1 MSTKTG
7 IEPRHARSCRARK
20 GGRCN
25 CSPTWRASIWN
36 PQTKTL
42 IRRVFTGEHAK
53 IEAQLWRADAAKARS
68 MGALRAPTRLTVG
81 RAGDALVAGMRDG
94 TILDRSGKRYKP
106 ATIRT
111 YEYALD
117 VAIKPALGDKALG
130 AVTQGDAQAL
140 VDDLH
145 ASGLSA
151 STVRNR
157 LDPLR
162 VIYRRA
168 RRRGQ
173 VVIDPMRDLDVPT
186 GRGRRERVATRQEA
200 DELIGAL
207 PDGERALWATAIYG
221 GLRRGELRALRWSDL
236 DLAGEPG
243 TIHVQRT
250 WDDIEGEVP
259 TKSEAGARIV
269 PLAGRLRALVIAHRL
284 TTGRGDNDLVFGRSS
299 TLPFIPSTVRSRALR
314 AWGAENARRLKSD
327 PHATLIVPVT
337 LHEGRHSNASYLIEA
352 GLNDLELTA
361 TIGHS
366 DPRTTKMIYGHLF
379 PDSAAT
385 VAAKID
391 AYLDAD
397 GT

>member
-1 MSTKTG
+1 MSTKAG
-7 IEPRHARSCRARK
+7 IEPRHARACRARN

-25 CSPTWRASIWN
+25 CLPSWRASIWN
-36 PQTKTL
+36 PDTKKL

-68 MGALRAPTRLTVG
+68 MGALRTPAKLTVG
-81 RAGDALVAGMRDG
+81 QAADDLIAGMRDG
-94 TILDRSGKRYKP
+94 TILDRSGRRYKP
-106 ATIRT
+106 ATIRS
-111 YEYALD
+111 YERSVN
-117 VAIKPALGDKALG
+117 VAIKPALGTKALG

-162 VIYRRA
+162 VIFRRA

-173 VVIDPMRDLDVPT
+173 VGNDPMRDLDVPT
-186 GRGRRERVATRQEA
+186 GRGRRERVANRAEA
-200 DELIGAL
+200 EALIDAL
-207 PDGERALWATAIYG
+207 PASERALWATAIYG
-221 GLRRGELRALRWSDL
+221 GLRRGELRALRWSDV

-243 TIHVQRT
+243 TIHVRRT
-250 WDDIEGEVP
+250 WDDVEDEVSA
-259 TKSEAGARIV
+259 KSAAGVRVV
-269 PLAGRLRALVIAHRL
+269 PLAGRLRALVVAHKL
-284 TTGRGDNDLVFGRSS
+284 ATGRGGDDLVFGRSK

-314 AWGAENARRLKSD
+314 AWDAENARRLEAD
-327 PHATLIVPVT
+327 PGATLLAPVT

-385 VAAKID
+385 VASKID
-391 AYLDAD
+391 AYLDED
-397 GT
+397 RG

>member
-42 IRRVFTGEHAK
+42 IRRVFNGEHAK
-53 IEAQLWRADAAKARS
+53 IEAQLWRADGAKARS
-68 MGALRAPTRLTVG
+68 MGALRASTRLTVG
-81 RAGDALVAGMRDG
+81 QAGDDLIVGMRDG

-117 VAIKPALGDKALG
+117 VAIKPALGNKALG

-200 DELIGAL
+200 EELIGAL
-207 PDGERALWATAIYG
+207 PGGERALWATAIYR
-221 GLRRGELRALRWSDL
+221 GLRRGEMRALRWSDL

-243 TIHVQRT
+243 TIHIQRT

-259 TKSEAGARIV
+259 TKSDAG
-269 PLAGRLRALVIAHRL
+269 
-284 TTGRGDNDLVFGRSS
+284 DDLVFGRSS
-299 TLPFIPSTVRSRALR
+299 TLPFIASTVRSRALR
-314 AWGAENARRLKSD
+314 AWDSENARRRRSD
-327 PHATLIVPVT
+327 PDAALIVPVT

-385 VAAKID
+385 VVAKID

-397 GT
+397 GG

>member
-1 MSTKTG
+1 M
-7 IEPRHARSCRARK
+7 
-20 GGRCN
+20 
-25 CSPTWRASIWN
+25 
-36 PQTKTL
+36 
-42 IRRVFTGEHAK
+42 
-53 IEAQLWRADAAKARS
+53 
-68 MGALRAPTRLTVG
+68 
-81 RAGDALVAGMRDG
+81 
-94 TILDRSGKRYKP
+94 
-106 ATIRT
+106 
-111 YEYALD
+111 
-117 VAIKPALGDKALG
+117 
-130 AVTQGDAQAL
+130 
-140 VDDLH
+140 
-145 ASGLSA
+145 
-151 STVRNR
+151 
-157 LDPLR
+157 
-162 VIYRRA
+162 
-168 RRRGQ
+168 
-173 VVIDPMRDLDVPT
+173 
-186 GRGRRERVATRQEA
+186 
-200 DELIGAL
+200 
-207 PDGERALWATAIYG
+207 WATAIYG

-250 WDDIEGEVP
+250 WDDIEGEVL

-284 TTGRGDNDLVFGRSS
+284 TTGRGDDDLVFGRSS
-299 TLPFIPSTVRSRALR
+299 TLPFIPTTVRSRALR

-327 PHATLIVPVT
+327 PHSTLIVPVT

>member
-1 MSTKTG
+1 MLRR
-7 IEPRHARSCRARK
+7 PARWAPF
-20 GGRCN
+20 GR
-25 CSPTWRASIWN
+25 R
-36 PQTKTL
+36 Q
-42 IRRVFTGEHAK
+42 G
-53 IEAQLWRADAAKARS
+53 
-68 MGALRAPTRLTVG
+68 LTVG

-397 GT
+397 GP